1 MEKTAETLLS
11 DQGPLGVSHI
21 KTAAVLEVLHHFPA
35 FQIYPSNRL
44 RFKGAGPPSVSTLL
58 YGKRLTILTVGML
71 SRACET
77 EIYGTPLGV
86 IFRR

>member
-71 SRACET
+71 LEHAKQK
-77 EIYGTPLGV
+77 YMGLH
-86 IFRR
+86 